1 MSLGVMNPWL
11 MAAVLMT
18 IMLFFIAILRAWQ
31 VMTSPDPEMV
41 RKAFHLGG
49 GLLALP
55 LPWLFSS
62 PLPVLVLGATTL
74 VLFTLLRTIPALRT
88 GPGQVLMAVHRETVG
103 EFCFILSLML
113 LFLLARDTPLLYGV
127 PLLVLAIADTFA
139 ALVGEEYGKL
149 RYSNRTVGK
158 SVEGSTAFFLAAFFC
173 VHVPVLLFTDIP
185 RLECLLISI
194 NIGVM
199 VMMAEAAAWWGLDNL
214 IIPLFSYV
222 LLKTFLELDATALLE
237 HLGYLIGLA
246 LFIHIWRKRTTLA
259 SNALFGAT
267 LWGYA
272 AWAIA
277 DWRWVVPPLILIIT
291 YTSVTKRTP
300 TDHLRIFD
308 FPVVL
313 ANIFGGII
321 WLLLFWHLQ
330 DPRIF
335 AGYAA
340 VFGSDLSIV
349 ALVRHRH
356 VHPGASLFYSVLWS
370 IGKGLLLLI
379 PSIVLFQGLSL
390 AAAMSYAGAA
400 LAVTVST
407 VLFTMIQPR
416 LTQFPVDTARWLRQ
430 SVITTSTSLLALVPA
445 LGPAPW

>member
-1 MSLGVMNPWL
+1 MSLALMNPWL

-18 IMLFFIAILRAWQ
+18 IMLFFITLLRAWQ
-31 VMTSPDPEMV
+31 VLARPEPEMV

-55 LPWLFSS
+55 LPWLFSD
-62 PLPVLVLGATTL
+62 PLPVVVLGAATL
-74 VLFTLLRTIPALRT
+74 VLFTLLRTIPVLRT

-139 ALVGEEYGKL
+139 ALVGETYGK
-149 RYSNRTVGK
+149 RHYSNRADGK
-158 SVEGSTAFFLAAFFC
+158 SVEGSTAFFFAAFLC
-173 VHVPVLLFTDIP
+173 VHVPVLLFTDTP
-185 RLECLLISI
+185 RLECLLIGI

-237 HLGYLIGLA
+237 HLGYLTGLA
-246 LFIHIWRKRTTLA
+246 LFIHFWRRRTTLA

-300 TDHLRIFD
+300 TDHLRMFD

-313 ANIFGGII
+313 ANIIGGII

-330 DPRIF
+330 EPGIF
-335 AGYAA
+335 AAYAA
-340 VFGSDLSIV
+340 VFASDLSIV

-356 VHPGASLFYSVLWS
+356 VHPGAALAYSVLWS

-390 AAAMSYAGAA
+390 AALTNYAGAA
-400 LAVTVST
+400 LAVTVAT
-407 VLFTMIQPR
+407 TLFAMIQPR
-416 LTQFPVDTARWLRQ
+416 LTHFPVDTARWLRQ
-430 SVITTSTSLLALVPA
+430 SVVTTLTSLLALVPA
-445 LGPAPW
+445 LLSATG